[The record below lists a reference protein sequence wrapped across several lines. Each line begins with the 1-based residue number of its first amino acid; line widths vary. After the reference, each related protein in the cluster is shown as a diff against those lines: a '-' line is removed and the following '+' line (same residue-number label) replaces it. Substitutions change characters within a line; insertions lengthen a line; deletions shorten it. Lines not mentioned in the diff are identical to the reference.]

1 MTYSAQLN
9 EKWIKASILGT
20 IWASSEIVLG
30 SFLHNLRIPFSGNIL
45 TAIALVILISASYM
59 WRDKGLFWRAG
70 IICALLKTMSPSA
83 VIFGP
88 MIAIISE
95 SILLEIAVRIF
106 GHSIPGFLIG
116 SVLAM
121 SWNLFQKVFNFII
134 FYGFNIVQVYTN
146 LMEYAQ
152 RQLSLEFDA
161 VWAPLILLLFLFAL
175 FGAVSALVGI
185 RTGREL
191 ISNPREYERQIFA
204 TANNNKKGKQG
215 KDFNY
220 SIFWLV
226 LNVLLIAGTLISIGR
241 INFGIWVLLVVSIA
255 TAWAFRYQRALRQ
268 LVRPR
273 LWVFFVLITML
284 SAFAFTKLQ
293 SNSTT
298 WIDGIKIGLE
308 MNFRAVILIMGFSVL
323 GTELYHPK
331 IRKYFSKG
339 YFKQLPV
346 ALELSLESLPAMI
359 ANTPDVKTLLTKP
372 GKVVNQMMLYAD
384 FRLKEIRNTNSI
396 DQPKHLILTGAIG
409 SGKTTLIKKLI
420 DRLSADN
427 SSVAGIYTLR
437 QMENS
442 ETTGYDVVN
451 ISTGK
456 SERFL
461 RTEGTSSQE
470 RIGKFFLYRE
480 GLEAGNEALL
490 NVKQTNLIIVDE
502 IGKLE
507 LAGKGWST
515 SVKHLLKAQNSF
527 FLLSVREIVVD
538 EIIQKFG
545 ISPQSIFRVSGNNTD
560 EIISEILEEI
570 STQ

>member
-1 MTYSAQLN
+1 MTYSVQLN

-20 IWASSEIVLG
+20 IWASSEILLG

-70 IICALLKTMSPSA
+70 VICALLKTMSPSA

-95 SILLEIAVRIF
+95 AILLEVSVRLF
-106 GHSIPGFLIG
+106 GHTILGFIVG

-121 SWNLFQKVFNFII
+121 SWNLFQKIFNLII
-134 FYGFNIVQVYTN
+134 FYGYNIVQVYTG
-146 LMEYAQ
+146 LMEHAQ
-152 RQLSLEFDA
+152 RQLNLEFDA
-161 VWAPLILLLFLFAL
+161 VWAPLVLLLFLYAL

-191 ISNPREYERQIFA
+191 INNPREYELRVHSNVNENIA
-204 TANNNKKGKQG
+204 SKQG
-215 KDFNY
+215 RTLY
-220 SIFWLV
+220 SLFWLV
-226 LNVLLIAGTLISIGR
+226 LNLVLMAGTLFFIGR
-241 INFGIWVLLVVSIA
+241 INFGIWVLLVVAIA
-255 TAWAFRYQRALRQ
+255 TAWALRYQRALRQ

-273 LWVFFVLITML
+273 LWVLFVLITML
-284 SAFAFTKLQ
+284 TAFVFTKLQ

-298 WIDGIKIGLE
+298 WIDGIRIGLE
-308 MNFRAVILIMGFSVL
+308 MNLRAVILIMGFTVL
-323 GTELYHPK
+323 GTELYNPK
-331 IRKYFSKG
+331 IRKFFSKG

-372 GKVVNQMMLYAD
+372 GKVVNHLMLYAD

-396 DQPKHLILTGAIG
+396 HKAKHFILTGAVG
-409 SGKTTLIKKLI
+409 VGKTTLIMNLI
-420 DRLSADN
+420 ERMKAENLS
-427 SSVAGIYTLR
+427 VTGIYTLR
-437 QMENS
+437 KMEHS

-456 SERFL
+456 PEPFL
-461 RTEGTSSQE
+461 RMEGTSAQE
-470 RIGKFFLYRE
+470 KIGRFFLYPE
-480 GLEAGNEALL
+480 GLDVGNAALL
-490 NVKQTNLIIVDE
+490 DAAQSNL
-502 IGKLE
+502 
-507 LAGKGWST
+507 
-515 SVKHLLKAQNSF
+515 
-527 FLLSVREIVVD
+527 IVVD
-538 EIIQKFG
+538 EIGRLELAEKGWSVPLQKLLENHNSNILFSLRENLVDEIILKFG
-545 ISPQSIFRVSGNNTD
+545 ISPNKLFRVSGNNTD

-570 STQ
+570 RNKK

>member
-409 SGKTTLIKKLI
+409 AGKTTLIKKLI